1 MFALGMCSTRPSS
14 PFARVDVPRRFAGL
28 IREVCPLYE
37 LLTGWPEVPNPF
49 IRCCILQYVAF
60 TRSSSDED
68 LAAHTRL
75 LSVIQENMTALESS
89 NPSPS
94 LVIGLLIASLSPLSG
109 FEKRF
114 QRNVDSGQMI
124 GRAEVFA
131 HAMGLDDVVSRAM
144 QETQRDLVSAPWLR
158 PLLDKLA
165 LVRMCGDD
173 LTVRSNVA
181 VVLRR
186 APLCMVSALAVRSR
200 LDAHVY
206 KVRLVR

>member
-1 MFALGMCSTRPSS
+1 
-14 PFARVDVPRRFAGL
+14 
-28 IREVCPLYE
+28 LYE

-75 LSVIQENMTALESS
+75 LSSI
-89 NPSPS
+89 PSPS

-131 HAMGLDDVVSRAM
+131 HAMGLDNVVSRAM
-144 QETQRDLVSAPWLR
+144 QETQGDLVSAPWLR